1 MAERKNEQ
9 VPLRAVLHLL
19 CPELQSGGHKAS
31 TTVGGLIG
39 VKDWLLT
46 LWDQLDVHRLSFR
59 HLEDS
64 C

>member
-9 VPLRAVLHLL
+9 VPLRAVLHFL
-19 CPELQSGGHKAS
+19 CPELQSGGNKAS
-31 TTVGGLIG
+31 TTVGGLIR

-46 LWDQLDVHRLSFR
+46 LWDRLDVHRLSFR